1 MVDILKE
8 ERNMSKYK
16 NHLLDE
22 IDILRREIEE
32 LMKLSEHINFIDI
45 NEIWEFLG
53 KIDAI
58 HILLNDLISF
68 CYERE
73 YLDKGDDEK

>member
-1 MVDILKE
+1 MEELLKGV
-8 ERNMSKYK
+8 RNMNKYK
-16 NHLLDE
+16 NHFLDE
-22 IDILRREIEE
+22 IDILRREIDE
-32 LMKLSEHINFIDI
+32 LMKLSENINFIDI

-58 HILLNDLISF
+58 YILLNDLISF

-73 YLDKGDDEK
+73 YLDKEDDEK

>member
-1 MVDILKE
+1 MNE
-8 ERNMSKYK
+8 YK
-16 NHLLDE
+16 NDLLNE
-22 IDILRREIEE
+22 IDIIRREIDE
-32 LMKLSEHINFIDI
+32 LRELSEYIDFIDI

-73 YLDKGDDEK
+73 YLSKGGNEK